1 MGYIAQHFHFA
12 AGFDDAQVVATIKQI
27 GQRLLITAAL
37 LAFSYGLLAA
47 EVELAKLEGFPA
59 AIVR

>member
-1 MGYIAQHFHFA
+1 MDYIAQHFHFA
-12 AGFDDAQVVATIKQI
+12 AGFNTAQAVTILKQT
-27 GQRLLITAAL
+27 GRRLLITAL
-37 LAFSYGLLAA
+37 LVTFSYGLLAA

>member
-1 MGYIAQHFHFA
+1 MTP
-12 AGFDDAQVVATIKQI
+12 DTLEEV
-27 GQRLLITAAL
+27 AAL

>member
-1 MGYIAQHFHFA
+1 MEYIAQHFHLG
-12 AGFDDAQVVATIKQI
+12 AGFNAAQAVAILKQF
-27 GQRLLITAAL
+27 GRRLLITAAL
-37 LAFSYGLLAA
+37 TTFSYGLLAA

>member
-1 MGYIAQHFHFA
+1 MDYIAQHFHFA
-12 AGFDDAQVVATIKQI
+12 AGFNAAQAVATIKQI